1 MDVALLQS
9 FIQLVNPSLG
19 IAMVVLALLLVF
31 YPRRRS
37 TATLEV
43 TQVRYSG
50 DSEAVNLMTETA

>member
-1 MDVALLQS
+1 
-9 FIQLVNPSLG
+9 
-19 IAMVVLALLLVF
+19 MVVLALLLVF